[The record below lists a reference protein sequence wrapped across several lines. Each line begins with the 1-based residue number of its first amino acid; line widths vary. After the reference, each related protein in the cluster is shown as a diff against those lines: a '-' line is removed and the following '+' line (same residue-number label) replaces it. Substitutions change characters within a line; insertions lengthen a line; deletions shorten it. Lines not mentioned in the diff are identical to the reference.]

1 MNHALVTIV
10 GILALGFVL
19 PGCESSVN
27 TRLERAR
34 QLSFAGKAQEAAAEY
49 RVLLAYLDEEGDHES
64 ERTRAARVESLA
76 RYGDLTYLELRDY
89 RSAAEAYRMLIAE
102 EPAHE
107 EAWAA
112 REKLAD
118 LSKRFLSDPS
128 EAIAQWQALA
138 ESGRP
143 EGERFAYLAAK
154 AYFEQQQYEQAR
166 KECAA
171 LAERAPG
178 SKWAADALFL
188 LATAWQFEGE
198 NAQAVAAFEEVE
210 RRWPDSEIASRAR
223 FQIGEARLAMDDPEA
238 ALASYLEALKR
249 HPDPQRVQAEIL
261 RARRRLAEAQRIE
274 QTTRAGARG

>member
-1 MNHALVTIV
+1 MNRALVTII
-10 GILALGFVL
+10 GALALAL
-19 PGCESSVN
+19 AGCQSSVAN
-27 TRLERAR
+27 RLERAR
-34 QLSFAGKAQEAAAEY
+34 QLAFAGKAQEAAAEY
-49 RVLLAYLDEEGDHES
+49 RALHAFLDEEDGEDEVMR
-64 ERTRAARVESLA
+64 EARAESLA
-76 RYGDLTYLELRDY
+76 RYGDLSYLELRDY
-89 RSAAEAYRMLIAE
+89 RSAAEAYRTLIADL
-102 EPAHE
+102 PSHE

-143 EGERFAYLAAK
+143 DSERFAYLAAK
-154 AYFEQQQYEQAR
+154 TYFEQQQYEQVR

-171 LAERAPG
+171 LADRAPG

-198 NAQAVAAFEEVE
+198 HDQAVSAFEEVE
-210 RRWPDSEIASRAR
+210 RRWPDSELAARAR
-223 FQIGEARLAMDDPEA
+223 FQIGDARLAMDDPEA

-274 QTTRAGARG
+274 QNARAGARG